1 MSEPSSENKKVKEGF
16 LGQKMIVLPPGVIK
30 NMTHNPITE
39 ALHPTAVGYYP
50 RAARHDRERKHGSQ
64 QYILLYCIEGSG
76 TIHVSGKKFELIP
89 NTFFIIPKQK
99 AHHYSSSEENPWSI
113 YWAHFLGTQ
122 AETLYKRYSKD
133 GVPVVQSV
141 PYDEQRIKL
150 FSLLYSILDQGI
162 SIRNLEASS
171 IQLLQFLSSFIYH
184 EELYPN
190 YYHEDQIS
198 KSIEYMKENLD
209 KAYTIHELASR
220 FRYSVSHY
228 SDLFKKK
235 TGYSPIQ
242 YFNHLKI
249 QKSCQ
254 YLCFTDMN
262 IKEICSMIGYED
274 QYYFSRMFK
283 KLMGVSPAKYKSQY
297 KKQ

>member
-1 MSEPSSENKKVKEGF
+1 MNETIHDNKKVKEGF

-30 NMTHNPITE
+30 NMSQNSITA
-39 ALHPTAVGYYP
+39 ALHLTAIGYYP
-50 RAARHDRERKHGSQ
+50 RAARHDRERRHGSL
-64 QYILLYCIEGSG
+64 QYILLYCIEGGG
-76 TIHVSGKKFELIP
+76 TVHVSGKTFELKP
-89 NTFFIIPKQK
+89 NTFIIIPKQK

-113 YWAHFLGTQ
+113 YWVHFLGTQ

-133 GVPVVQSV
+133 SIPAVQSV

-150 FSLLYSILDQGI
+150 FSLMYSILDQGI
-162 SIRNLEASS
+162 SNRNLEASS

-198 KSIEYMKENLD
+198 KSIEYMKDNLD
-209 KAYTIHELASR
+209 KAHTIHDLASR

-242 YFNHLKI
+242 YFNQLKI

-262 IKEICSMIGYED
+262 IKEICSMVGYED
-274 QYYFSRMFK
+274 PYYFSRMFK
-283 KLMGVSPAKYKSQY
+283 KLMGVSPVKYKSKY